1 MKGTAFALLLTV
13 SALAL
18 ACQSDKPASE
28 ASTSAPEMT
37 TDLVAADP
45 AAAGASE
52 GLPELAAPGATVSA
66 PGGVQHYICPKN
78 CAGSGGPAQANC
90 PTCGTAY
97 VHNQAFHAQP
107 GAPPE
112 PASANTPITMPAPG
126 ADKPAEPAQNAA
138 GVWHYTCPKG
148 CKGGG
153 GAATPCASC
162 GTALAH
168 NNAYHQ

>member
-1 MKGTAFALLLTV
+1 MKGSAFALLLAASV
-13 SALAL
+13 FAF
-18 ACQSDKPASE
+18 ACQSDKPATE
-28 ASTSAPEMT
+28 AT
-37 TDLVAADP
+37 TAANETPTDNAAMIP
-45 AAAGASE
+45 AAPGDGG
-52 GLPELAAPGATVSA
+52 GLPELTAPSAAAPAA
-66 PGGVQHYICPKN
+66 GGVQHYICPKN

-107 GAPPE
+107 GAAPE
-112 PASANTPITMPAPG
+112 PAAPGSPITMPAPG

-168 NNAYHQ
+168 NTAYHQ